1 MITAVKDPGAL
12 TGESRLRN
20 LSNRMISAA
29 PVKTLISQ
37 RCHRPKKLLEPWVR
51 HPWSCCQD
59 RLSRAGQQH
68 LVTSAQ
74 TCSEMKHHCFHRE
87 LVETGNQSQLTRIW
101 ERFWSTNSPSCE
113 ICGEKSDCRILC
125 EICGEK
131 SDCRIFT
138 IDLQLTLVAALFCV
152 VHLTFQLSLFTFT
165 SSTHTCSKNKDILK
179 IYLYL

>member
-12 TGESRLRN
+12 TGESGLRN

-51 HPWSCCQD
+51 HPWSCYQD

-74 TCSEMKHHCFHRE
+74 TCSQMKHPCFHRE
-87 LVETGNQSQLTRIW
+87 LETGNQSQLTRIW

-113 ICGEKSDCRILC
+113 ICGEKSDCRILIAGC
-125 EICGEK
+125 RPFLCGPY
-131 SDCRIFT
+131 S
-138 IDLQLTLVAALFCV
+138 
-152 VHLTFQLSLFTFT
+152 HLT

>member
-37 RCHRPKKLLEPWVR
+37 RCHSPKKLLEPWVR

-74 TCSEMKHHCFHRE
+74 TCSQMKHPCFHRK
-87 LVETGNQSQLTRIW
+87 LVERGDKGFLIRQPKSADQNMGTILVHKLTFVRDLWSVSQSLVA
-101 ERFWSTNSPSCE
+101 P
-113 ICGEKSDCRILC
+113 EKSDCRYFRPFL
-125 EICGEK
+125 
-131 SDCRIFT
+131 
-138 IDLQLTLVAALFCV
+138 
-152 VHLTFQLSLFTFT
+152 
-165 SSTHTCSKNKDILK
+165 
-179 IYLYL
+179 